1 MVKLLGMFKQQEV
14 GFWQEDVAHERNRL
28 THPPLH
34 DNLIPHCLAF
44 FLATV
49 APLLGIKSWVFHT
62 YLGKSWVFRPGHT
75 RTASPFEFDGV
86 LFMVTH

>member
-34 DNLIPHCLAF
+34 DNLIPH
-44 FLATV
+44 LATV
-49 APLLGIKSWVFHT
+49 APLLGIKSSE
-62 YLGKSWVFRPGHT
+62 LKSYCK
-75 RTASPFEFDGV
+75 GV
-86 LFMVTH
+86 